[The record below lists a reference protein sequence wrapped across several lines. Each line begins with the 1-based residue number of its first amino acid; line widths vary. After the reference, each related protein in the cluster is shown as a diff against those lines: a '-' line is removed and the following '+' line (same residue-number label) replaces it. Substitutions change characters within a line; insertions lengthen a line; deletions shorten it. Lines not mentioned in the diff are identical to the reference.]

1 MFSFNQQNFQ
11 NLMSIFMDVVK
22 NSSQIVTTKMAY
34 DKTVA
39 PLLDETNPY
48 DYFRWRTMQ
57 LCSEMI
63 NNDPELANSDACVAE
78 AGVWRGGFS
87 YLINAAF
94 KDRSLHLFD
103 TFEGF
108 NKEQVN
114 HDYDKGL
121 IDNFFKDQ
129 QDFNS
134 TSIDLVK
141 SILPFKE
148 QAVFHKGLFEE
159 TCNEV
164 KDLKFVFT
172 SLDMD
177 LKLPMANALKFFYER
192 TLPGGFIFMHDYNH
206 CMIRGIKEV
215 VSEYEQKHGRLNK
228 LPIADEGGSLIII
241 KSKS

>member
-11 NLMSIFMDVVK
+11 NLMSIFMEVVK
-22 NSSQIVTTKMAY
+22 NSGQIITTRMTY
-34 DKTVA
+34 DQTVA
-39 PLLDETNPY
+39 PLIGETAAY

-57 LCSEMI
+57 LCAEMI
-63 NNDPELANSDACVAE
+63 ASDSTLANSDACVAE

-94 KDRSLHLFD
+94 KDRTLHLFD

-141 SILPFKE
+141 SILPFKDK
-148 QAVFHKGLFEE
+148 ACFHKGLFED
-159 TCNEV
+159 TCHEV

-177 LKLPMANALKFFYER
+177 LKQPMAAALEFFYER

-206 CMIRGIKEV
+206 SMIRGIKEV
-215 VSEYEQKHGRLNK
+215 VAEYEQKHGRLAK
-228 LPIADEGGSLIII
+228 LPIADEGGSIIII
-241 KSKS
+241 KS